1 MRLRDIQIF
10 SNRFEEIMKLPED
23 LKNSRLDNLLAD
35 LKYSTDLRSIITVGY
50 MIEHEKAV
58 TAPTATATT
67 KVV

>member
-23 LKNSRLDNLLAD
+23 LK
-35 LKYSTDLRSIITVGY
+35 YSTDLRSIITVDQ
-50 MIEHEKAV
+50 MIEHGKAV
-58 TAPTATATT
+58 TATTATATT